1 MLRCGRATTEASM
14 DRLQHVTPLLGLVFE
29 AAVEPRIWPQA
40 LNALADAIGAHVA
53 GLASFDTRTHEFDAI
68 SPRHDPDYILSY
80 RDYWARQNPVWPGSP
95 QSPAGTLFTPDT
107 FVRRD
112 AYTRTD
118 FFQEWVVPQ
127 GIEATMGTNA
137 LVEDGVTTILT
148 LNRSWRVG
156 DFTPDEMALFAAL
169 IPHFQRAVQLQ
180 HRLAMIEMHRSASV
194 AAFDR
199 LRDGVVLADDG
210 FRILFANRAAEEIL
224 ADGDGLRRDP
234 DGIAA
239 TTSGETEALRRL
251 IAGRDDGHGNG
262 KRGDG
267 LPGSG
272 GRCRITRGA
281 GRAPLAVLVVPIR
294 SETTW
299 ITVRRPVAVLFVTDP
314 DRVGR
319 GQRASLD
326 RRFGLTRAETAFVG
340 EIVKGDGLQ
349 AAADRLGI
357 SLATA
362 RTHLRHAFEKT
373 GTSRQAEL
381 VRLAMQSQVALRDDD

>member
-1 MLRCGRATTEASM
+1 
-14 DRLQHVTPLLGLVFE
+14 V
-29 AAVEPRIWPQA
+29 
-40 LNALADAIGAHVA
+40 
-53 GLASFDTRTHEFDAI
+53 
-68 SPRHDPDYILSY
+68 
-80 RDYWARQNPVWPGSP
+80 
-95 QSPAGTLFTPDT
+95 
-107 FVRRD
+107 
-112 AYTRTD
+112 
-118 FFQEWVVPQ
+118 
-127 GIEATMGTNA
+127 
-137 LVEDGVTTILT
+137 
-148 LNRSWRVG
+148 
-156 DFTPDEMALFAAL
+156 
-169 IPHFQRAVQLQ
+169 
-180 HRLAMIEMHRSASV
+180 IEMHRSASV

-210 FRILFANRAAEEIL
+210 FPILFANRAAEEIL
-224 ADGDGLRRDP
+224 ADDDGLRRDL

-239 TTSGETEALRRL
+239 KTAGETEALRRL
-251 IAGRDDGHGNG
+251 IAGRADGHSNG
-262 KRGDG
+262 KHRDG

-349 AAADRLGI
+349 AAADRRGI

-362 RTHLRHAFEKT
+362 RTHHRHAFEKT

-381 VRLAMQSQVALRDDD
+381 VRLAMQNQVALRGDD